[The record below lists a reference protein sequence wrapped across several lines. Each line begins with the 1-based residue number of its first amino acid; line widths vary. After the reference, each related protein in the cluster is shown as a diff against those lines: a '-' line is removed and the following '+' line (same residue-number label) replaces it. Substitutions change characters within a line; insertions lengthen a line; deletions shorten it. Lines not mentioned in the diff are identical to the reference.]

1 MNGRHFG
8 IRAARPW
15 AADAACRGED
25 PEIFHPDSVD
35 QVAEAI
41 VICERCP
48 VQAAC
53 LDHALRHE
61 NIGVWGGTSARQRAR
76 TRKALG
82 ITFESLD
89 PDDPIVESDV
99 DEHLEAS

>member
-1 MNGRHFG
+1 MIGSV

-15 AADAACRGED
+15 AGDAACRGED
-25 PEIFHPDSVD
+25 PELFHPDSVD
-35 QVAEAI
+35 DVAEA
-41 VICERCP
+41 VAICERCP

-61 NIGVWGGTSARQRAR
+61 IVGVWGGTSARKRAR
-76 TRKALG
+76 MRKALG

-89 PDDPIVESDV
+89 PTDPAVEPAV
-99 DEHLEAS
+99 AEHLEAS